1 MTAMLTQQKPKPRAA
16 AGSALA
22 EFGPAFMLSML
33 LLFFPLFDYLGM
45 ALCYG
50 SGAVLNFNCV
60 REASL
65 VRNAIDANGN
75 STIDQTKMEDRVKRV
90 QDDWQAHGF
99 GQFIKLNSPIA
110 TDVQGAL
117 HDKVTNPN
125 GDDYVTVRQ
134 TLVVNP
140 FLMIPFFPIS
150 VPGINAPMTFRYS
163 SQRMVENG

>member
-1 MTAMLTQQKPKPRAA
+1 MLTQHQRKTRGAR
-16 AGSALA
+16 GGALA
-22 EFGPAFMLSML
+22 EFGPAFMIFML

-65 VRNAIDANGN
+65 VRNSTDAQGN
-75 STIDQTKMEDRVKRV
+75 STIDQTTMLTRVKRV
-90 QDDWQAHGF
+90 QDQWQAGGF
-99 GQFIKLNSPIA
+99 GQFIKLDQAIA
-110 TDVQGAL
+110 TDVVPIP
-117 HDKVTNPN
+117 HDKATNPN
-125 GDDYVTVRQ
+125 GDDFVQVRQ